1 MAILV
6 RNPKTDRKI
15 RALAKRWDC
24 TLQEAVDRAVS
35 AVPETYE
42 ERLARA
48 QAVTKEIQDDLA
60 RYPRR
65 PPDGMTDKEF
75 YDWINGGY

>member
-6 RNPKTDRKI
+6 RNPATDRKI

-48 QAVTKEIQDDLA
+48 QAVTKEIQDRIA
-60 RYPRR
+60 SYPPR
-65 PPDGMTDKEF
+65 PHDGMTDKEF
-75 YDWINGGY
+75 SDLNNGGY